1 MADHEARALPAQGE
15 PLSRRRLSRSFYE
28 RPAVVVAPGLL
39 GRTLVRRLS
48 DGTRL
53 AGRIVETEAYEPGD
67 PASHGFH
74 GMTARNAV
82 MFGASGHLYVFFT
95 YGHHHMLNAVTR
107 GEGEGSAVLLR
118 AIEPLEG
125 LESMSTAR
133 GRALPVDL
141 CSGPG
146 KLTQALSVN
155 RAHDGADL
163 VGGDE
168 IWLEAGS
175 PAAPGDVGTS
185 VRVGISAGLEHRW
198 RFFIS
203 GDPFVSR
210 GRPGPVSGPMTR
222 SSTVPVGRSPK
233 APRPPAT
240 R

>member
-1 MADHEARALPAQGE
+1 M
-15 PLSRRRLSRSFYE
+15 
-28 RPAVVVAPGLL
+28 L
-39 GRTLVRRLS
+39 GHTLVRGLS

-67 PASHGFH
+67 PASHGFR
-74 GMTARNAV
+74 GLTAGNAA
-82 MFGASGHLYVFFT
+82 MFGDAGHLYVFFT
-95 YGHHHMLNAVTR
+95 YGNHHMLNVVTR

-125 LESMSTAR
+125 LESMARAR
-133 GRALPVDL
+133 GRVRPVDL

-146 KLTQALSVN
+146 KLAQALSMN

-163 VGGDE
+163 VRGAE
-168 IWLEAGS
+168 IWLEMGT
-175 PAAPGDVGTS
+175 PAASADVGSS

-210 GRPGPVSGPMTR
+210 GRPGPVSGRSAR
-222 SSTVPVGRSPK
+222 SSTAPARDSPE
-233 APRPPAT
+233 PPPLPST